1 MRNRTK
7 QRENR
12 RKYGTKRVVE
22 KPWLNAEGYHDPTAF
37 HGMHQAMKAQAPS
50 APEGR
55 AVSILKT

>member
-12 RKYGTKRVVE
+12 RKYGTKRAVE
-22 KPWLNAEGYHDPTAF
+22 KPWLNAEGYNDPTAY
-37 HGMHQAMKAQAPS
+37 HGMQQAMKAQATS
-50 APEGR
+50 APDGR